1 MSVAAA
7 EHQFLW
13 SFIDS
18 KERVVSAIRRRL
30 GSRSSSRLVEVSR
43 QAALGL
49 PASWITA
56 CQLSVWDNIAGPK
69 VQQLWIGVDV
79 PTDELCVTVAR
90 HSLAGD
96 IAPPEPDVIES
107 TLQVFAKFDAAAL
120 STVFSAK
127 HRRGLCKHSFSLL
140 VHSRHL
146 PRLMALQHVFV
157 DRVRQLVRLLA
168 ALLDRAPTPAS
179 ALAHFHGALDDA
191 LVHLERLVVDA
202 LPTPHINDTFLSPL
216 AARTVDALFVAR
228 AVTSTL
234 QTHGCAVVAGSA
246 DVARINMFISSL
258 LVFLPP
264 ADLARSAFARPPS
277 DVVERMARASADSAQ
292 AIPHPARSQYVPNL
306 MVQGIVDTSPSD
318 AGEGVGGSS
327 TAGLSR
333 SAVLASLL
341 PTTLILV
348 DARVV
353 RQAPPYAV
361 YLRTRAEFDNAA
373 IDRAV
378 SGALSDGAP
387 VAGTTSG
394 AGVGIGG
401 ADDVFRSVTEVAPCV
416 QRLLED
422 TLSLPF
428 DLRLAYISM
437 SMRLLTRKAVLLVK
451 FVEASTRD
459 GSATT
464 VPEHLVKRLRADLG
478 ARDAADFS
486 VLLGIAERLRPGS
499 YHALGGDPSYIEE
512 QLLDMFESF

>member
-1 MSVAAA
+1 
-7 EHQFLW
+7 
-13 SFIDS
+13 
-18 KERVVSAIRRRL
+18 
-30 GSRSSSRLVEVSR
+30 
-43 QAALGL
+43 
-49 PASWITA
+49 
-56 CQLSVWDNIAGPK
+56 
-69 VQQLWIGVDV
+69 
-79 PTDELCVTVAR
+79 
-90 HSLAGD
+90 
-96 IAPPEPDVIES
+96 
-107 TLQVFAKFDAAAL
+107 
-120 STVFSAK
+120 
-127 HRRGLCKHSFSLL
+127 
-140 VHSRHL
+140 
-146 PRLMALQHVFV
+146 
-157 DRVRQLVRLLA
+157 
-168 ALLDRAPTPAS
+168 
-179 ALAHFHGALDDA
+179 
-191 LVHLERLVVDA
+191 
-202 LPTPHINDTFLSPL
+202 
-216 AARTVDALFVAR
+216 
-228 AVTSTL
+228 
-234 QTHGCAVVAGSA
+234 VAGSG

-277 DVVERMARASADSAQ
+277 DVVERMARAFADSAQ
-292 AIPHPARSQYVPNL
+292 AIPQPARSQYVPNL

-318 AGEGVGGSS
+318 AGDGV
-327 TAGLSR
+327 GLSR

-387 VAGTTSG
+387 VAGTTG
-394 AGVGIGG
+394 GGTVGGSG